1 MTDQRAHDVP
11 VAIEADGTTEE
22 KRRCNALPGN
32 LSLLVAMYAWVCLL
46 SPGGWSTALVYAEP
60 PQAQEERAAAPFV
73 GELFV
78 RTELY
83 FGSLKPDNSHVTKE
97 DFEIFVDGVITP
109 RFPEGLTLLTALGQF
124 RNASGVIQERSRLL
138 ILLYP
143 VEDRQDKSKKI
154 ETIRRLYKERFQQ
167 ESVLRVDRCCE
178 QVGF

>member
-1 MTDQRAHDVP
+1 MQRF
-11 VAIEADGTTEE
+11 T
-22 KRRCNALPGN
+22 RN
-32 LSLLVAMYAWVCLL
+32 LSLAIAMYTWVSLL
-46 SPGGWSTALVYAEP
+46 SPGGWLPALVHAEP
-60 PQAQEERAAAPFV
+60 SQVQQEHADAPPFV

-97 DFEIFVDGVITP
+97 EFEVFLHDVITP
-109 RFPEGLTLLTALGQF
+109 RFPEGLTLLTGLGQF
-124 RNASGVIQERSRLL
+124 RNASGEIIQERSRLL

-143 VEDRQDKSKKI
+143 VEDQQDKSKKI
-154 ETIRRLYKERFQQ
+154 ETIRTCYKERFQQ